1 MGIGVVC
8 KYEGV
13 CAFYRVEGG
22 RQAVWGRVGSSVV
35 VELQSFGFGRRRDRV
50 ALIQGRDRRRW
61 WLGFISMAQEE
72 RQWLGAVALGGMSR
86 NGGGTASFLREED
99 DEYLG

>member
-1 MGIGVVC
+1 
-8 KYEGV
+8 
-13 CAFYRVEGG
+13 
-22 RQAVWGRVGSSVV
+22 
-35 VELQSFGFGRRRDRV
+35 
-50 ALIQGRDRRRW
+50 
-61 WLGFISMAQEE
+61 MAQEE